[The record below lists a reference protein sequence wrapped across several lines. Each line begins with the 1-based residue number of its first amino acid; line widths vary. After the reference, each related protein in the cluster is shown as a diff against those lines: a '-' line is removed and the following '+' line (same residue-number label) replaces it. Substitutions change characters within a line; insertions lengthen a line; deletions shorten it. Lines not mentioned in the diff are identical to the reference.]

1 MLYIKKR
8 KDYWSDYFYVE
19 ILSSEDMIKRWDVY
33 IWQWHALQIIDTD
46 WSLAIIS
53 WIRWC
58 ELNWVDW
65 HDTLP
70 WTKFT
75 NNPVKSTDSTHMPRS
90 IWLDCQWKIQTTVTR
105 HPDDPRKIISLHTKF
120 LPPMNAYST
129 LVTKIENTSAAT
141 KKAKIADLIVL
152 PYEVR
157 IARSEENVRA
167 EILRLIPED
176 MDVDDLN
183 IFISRIF

>member
-1 MLYIKKR
+1 
-8 KDYWSDYFYVE
+8 
-19 ILSSEDMIKRWDVY
+19 
-33 IWQWHALQIIDTD
+33 
-46 WSLAIIS
+46 
-53 WIRWC
+53 
-58 ELNWVDW
+58 
-65 HDTLP
+65 
-70 WTKFT
+70 
-75 NNPVKSTDSTHMPRS
+75 
-90 IWLDCQWKIQTTVTR
+90 
-105 HPDDPRKIISLHTKF
+105 
-120 LPPMNAYST
+120 MNAYST